1 MDIWNKSREPK
12 ESVSYM
18 VEEITRRRR
27 RNILPASWKRN
38 AAVRR

>member
-18 VEEITRRRR
+18 VEEITHICRKIGRRS
-27 RNILPASWKRN
+27 PGSAGEQ
-38 AAVRR
+38 AAA

>member
-18 VEEITRRRR
+18 VEEITHICRKIGRRS
-27 RNILPASWKRN
+27 PGSTGEP
-38 AAVRR
+38 